1 MGVETALLF
10 CAIRANEMLGTLSF
24 SRDPR
29 AGYEIAVC
37 MKRDGRLSTFC
48 LTSPARSTS
57 LSTPPVL
64 GQWQVAL
71 LTPSRKHLRNSGRK
85 IRAGCTLPRIKRL
98 SRF

>member
-48 LTSPARSTS
+48 LTSPALALDVTLHPARFGSVASCFTYAFQKA
-57 LSTPPVL
+57 PPKL
-64 GQWQVAL
+64 
-71 LTPSRKHLRNSGRK
+71 RKKDQGRLH
-85 IRAGCTLPRIKRL
+85 A
-98 SRF
+98 SED